1 MSEANHTEQ
10 QPAARAS
17 DNEISDE
24 SLEAVSGGL
33 SLYGNTPTGGL
44 IPPTL
49 PVTRPVFEP
58 SQVDPSILIVE
69 E

>member
-1 MSEANHTEQ
+1 MSEARSPEQ

-33 SLYGNTPTGGL
+33 SLYGNTPGGRL
-44 IPPTL
+44 VPPTL
-49 PVTRPVFEP
+49 PVIKPVFEP
-58 SQVDPSILIVE
+58 SQADPTILIVE